1 MGGHAKPSCERQLS
15 VQLVVFSTAAAF
27 ATCARLG
34 PRCDSAARSVQSVR
48 SDKGFVARN
57 WILETWPH
65 QAHSFSSAFIVQG
78 WRSHASTSHHRQVVG
93 MYSVQTPIMSGTDC
107 RDHGRRYV

>member
-48 SDKGFVARN
+48 SDKGGLSREIGSLRLGHTRLTVFQAPSLCKVGDRMRPPPITAKLSVCIVYRDANYERN
-57 WILETWPH
+57 RLP
-65 QAHSFSSAFIVQG
+65 
-78 WRSHASTSHHRQVVG
+78 
-93 MYSVQTPIMSGTDC
+93 
-107 RDHGRRYV
+107 